1 MFSIIGTHA
10 AGNAMRFA
18 IDFPTSGQYCDP
30 RLLAE
35 LAHVAEDSGWD
46 GCFVWDHIQLEHAQ
60 PVADPW
66 ITLAA
71 IALTTTRIRI
81 GTLVTPLFRR
91 NPWKLARE
99 TVTLDHLSKGRLILG
114 VGSGSDVFGEI
125 STFDGP
131 RDDRIRAQMLDES
144 LTVLTGLWAGEPFSF
159 VGKYFRV
166 NQALFRPAA
175 FQTPRIPV
183 WVAGTWPKKAPSRRA
198 ARYDGIVPV
207 AGDFT
212 HSISPAQLRE
222 IVEYIKPLR
231 TTESIFDVVHLEN
244 TASSNGPR
252 ETVAAYSAAGATW
265 WVDTFGPAQFPLD
278 VLRRRIRSDPP
289 KG

>member
-1 MFSIIGTHA
+1 MFSIIGA
-10 AGNAMRFA
+10 RAFANPMRFA

-71 IALTTTRIRI
+71 IALATTRIRI
-81 GTLVTPLFRR
+81 GTVVMPLFRR

-99 TVTLDHLSKGRLILG
+99 TVTLDHMSKGRLILG

-144 LTVLTGLWAGEPFSF
+144 LTVLAGLWAGEPFSF
-159 VGKYFRV
+159 VGKYFPREPGAV
-166 NQALFRPAA
+166 QAGSLPDSANSCVGRLESLA
-175 FQTPRIPV
+175 Q
-183 WVAGTWPKKAPSRRA
+183 KKAPSRRA
-198 ARYDGIVPV
+198 ARYDGIVPQWR
-207 AGDFT
+207 A
-212 HSISPAQLRE
+212 IL
-222 IVEYIKPLR
+222 
-231 TTESIFDVVHLEN
+231 
-244 TASSNGPR
+244 
-252 ETVAAYSAAGATW
+252 
-265 WVDTFGPAQFPLD
+265 
-278 VLRRRIRSDPP
+278 RIRSAQRSFE
-289 KG
+289 K

>member
-1 MFSIIGTHA
+1 
-10 AGNAMRFA
+10 MRFA

-166 NQALFRPAA
+166 NQALFTPAA

-222 IVEYIKPLR
+222 IVEYIKPLEAR
-231 TTESIFDVVHLEN
+231 NRFSTSFIWKILRARMGRAKQWPPIPPQEQPGGSTRSV
-244 TASSNGPR
+244 PR
-252 ETVAAYSAAGATW
+252 NFLWTCCGTVFA
-265 WVDTFGPAQFPLD
+265 PA
-278 VLRRRIRSDPP
+278 RR